1 MKRIL
6 LAVMI
11 AVLGVAMLGTTA
23 NAAGPEQRGGD
34 RAGKL
39 MQRAGMRIR
48 EAAALLDMTPR
59 ELLGELRDGNTIESL
74 ATEQGVALS
83 DIEAALSQ
91 PYEERIANA
100 VADGVLSQEQADYLL
115 AQADERLN
123 DFLTLPPRRALQ
135 EPLLEDLATVLGM
148 SEDEIVTQ
156 IQEGSTPTEIV
167 AASGQSAASVVAEM
181 VALKDADLTERVTLD
196 LLTETQK
203 RRILYGY
210 EQMLTN
216 RLGG

>member
-1 MKRIL
+1 MKRVL
-6 LAVMI
+6 LALMI
-11 AVLGVAMLGTTA
+11 AVLGIAMLGTTA

-74 ATEQGVALS
+74 ATEQGVPLS
-83 DIEAALSQ
+83 EIEAVLSQ

-100 VADGVLSQEQADYLL
+100 VAEGILSQEQADYLL

-135 EPLLEDLATVLGM
+135 EPLLEDLATVLGV
-148 SEDEIVTQ
+148 SEDELVSR
-156 IQEGSTPTEIV
+156 IQAGETPTEIV
-167 AASGQSAASVVAEM
+167 TSSGQSTESVITEM
-181 VALKDADLTERVTLD
+181 VALKDADLTERVALD

-210 EQMLTN
+210 EQRLTN